1 MKIGDTKICKNER
14 KEKKTVNKK
23 IKNQLFVVEFFLRR
37 WCFELSFFVF
47 VVVLFFSYYFV
58 CVCVFNILSLLLK
71 LRKNLT
77 WIRNFECIKVCVYVC
92 KCVTVWVYVSVFGI
106 QTGKIFLR
114 FVFKTESVSI
124 RRYNQE
130 DVAFLTFSSTSSH
143 SPFRLSSKSPKG

>member
-14 KEKKTVNKK
+14 KAMNTVNKI
-23 IKNQLFVVEFFLRR
+23 IKNQLFVVEFFSQAKLF
-37 WCFELSFFVF
+37 WAVSLFL
-47 VVVLFFSYYFV
+47 LWFFSFHTIL
-58 CVCVFNILSLLLK
+58 CVCVFNIHSLLLK

-92 KCVTVWVYVSVFGI
+92 KCVTVWVCVSVFGI